1 MQIQIL
7 ALLVDQH
14 VFDPVKKGFPRTF
27 YTSWDKIF
35 FMENSKDMYYGFER
49 DSREQENDI

>member
-49 DSREQENDI
+49 DSREENDI